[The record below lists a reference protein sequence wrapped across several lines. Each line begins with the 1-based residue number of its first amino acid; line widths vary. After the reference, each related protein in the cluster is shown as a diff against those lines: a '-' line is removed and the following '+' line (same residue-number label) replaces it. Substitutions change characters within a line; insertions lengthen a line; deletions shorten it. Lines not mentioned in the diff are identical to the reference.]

1 MSHEQTDAVQK
12 MVNAFFLEKKILRTG
27 AKLPCSS
34 QSFLWLGRRSF
45 TPSGRYSRSMAV
57 LHAQKL
63 CGGGQHKE
71 GGGVRP
77 WSKMC
82 AAAARRAGQS
92 QGAPGRRRP
101 PPAHLDLHDW
111 ARRAGGGCVE
121 CLPGVAL
128 TLCRPCA
135 DSMRV
140 FWFSQLEYTT
150 PRQNGKFAGQGYFLP
165 VSQLCSVLTRA
176 SAAGFRVY
184 ALI

>member
-1 MSHEQTDAVQK
+1 MRFSW
-12 MVNAFFLEKKILRTG
+12 KKKFCERVRSCHALRSRSYG
-27 AKLPCSS
+27 WGVAALPRAAGIAAAWRCCT
-34 QSFLWLGRRSF
+34 RRS
-45 TPSGRYSRSMAV
+45 
-57 LHAQKL
+57 

-101 PPAHLDLHDW
+101 PPAHLDPHDW

-140 FWFSQLEYTT
+140 FGFSQLEYTT

-184 ALI
+184 GLM